1 MDHKLEKAVRT
12 TTRSTMGGEIFTTHQ
27 RDDLRWIY
35 RIDGVA
41 STKAYPTAGE
51 AERGALATLQDAI
64 KTRQDRAWKS
74 KVILAMLLVPVVYVV
89 LSVLRLLLG

>member
-1 MDHKLEKAVRT
+1 M
-12 TTRSTMGGEIFTTHQ
+12 FTTHQ

-51 AERGALATLQDAI
+51 AERGAVGKLVAEA
-64 KTRQDRAWKS
+64 KARQDRAWKS
-74 KVILAMLLVPVVYVV
+74 KLILAAILVPVVYF
-89 LSVLRLLLG
+89 LFFLARMLLFG